1 MYAFCK
7 EEDDEKV
14 FIFLGYNYL
23 MECIYEEE
31 LNVFDVLKFRKVVP
45 IDRDRLRKRYAQVVG
60 KVRFVDKKFAHREPK
75 NDSIEI
81 KNTIIT
87 QNIFPIIMLRMNIRV
102 SMVYGATF
110 YSW

>member
-1 MYAFCK
+1 MRFLDTEKTVVFTMAYERFKELKNFKLLPQSVTVKEAAEGNLPENFLEMYAFCK

-45 IDRDRLRKRYAQVVG
+45 IDRDRLRKRYG
-60 KVRFVDKKFAHREPK
+60 
-75 NDSIEI
+75 
-81 KNTIIT
+81 
-87 QNIFPIIMLRMNIRV
+87 L
-102 SMVYGATF
+102 
-110 YSW
+110 

>member
-1 MYAFCK
+1 MTA
-7 EEDDEKV
+7 
-14 FIFLGYNYL
+14 
-23 MECIYEEE
+23 
-31 LNVFDVLKFRKVVP
+31 
-45 IDRDRLRKRYAQVVG
+45 DRLRKRYAQVVG

-75 NDSIEI
+75 NDSIELKI
-81 KNTIIT
+81 RLLIIT